1 MKTLDET
8 LTIFASSYSHTWDW
22 SVLEDWESGE
32 DLDPIET
39 PDTLV
44 LITDIYELD
53 DYDYVLTFLKNYYF
67 PTK

>member
-32 DLDPIET
+32 DL
-39 PDTLV
+39 V